1 MSFATRFGLAAL
13 VLVGSSAL
21 AQGPPGED
29 RPRPH
34 VPLKPATKQDLD
46 HAEALK
52 LYARAVAAE
61 QDSRLLE
68 AIKSYEAAA
77 RLDPDAA
84 APHKALVPLYFA
96 VDRAD
101 DAFAACRRVLE
112 LDPGDF
118 EIAYLYA
125 RQLRVQGRTK
135 DAAAAFEK
143 ALQCPALKE
152 RPDFHVQIA
161 FDLGV
166 LQEEAGNFAAAEKA
180 LRQVVELLDN
190 PAAILEH
197 GPFDR
202 DEIVTQCADTW
213 ERLGRVRLRAN
224 KPAEAIKAFEQAG
237 KKDPRRAGRLA
248 LNMAEVYADLNKPAE
263 ALARVNDYLA
273 LKPSGT
279 EAYELKIKLLK
290 KLGREKEV
298 LPSVQAAV
306 RDDRNNLS
314 LQLLLA
320 RELRNARRIDEAED
334 LYQSL
339 ARERPTPEVFK
350 GLLELY
356 KDDPR
361 EGGKRALTLLNAA
374 VAAASGKDEM
384 APGDAAEA
392 AKARAMLAVLRD
404 DADLVKAMLGAAHR
418 ALLGGEELAPQTRV
432 LLAVLASRTKQL
444 DAAEELYRSCLTRPA
459 VTRKLEH
466 EVYSGLLRVLS
477 QGHKYEEIIKVCN
490 QGLERARATSRVLF
504 HIDLAHAHLALDHQ
518 KEALAAAKAAV
529 DDSSDKDRLLC
540 RRIRV
545 EILSACDKHD
555 EALAECQALLKEYN
569 QPGEIRDIRATLS
582 MAYSA
587 ARKYDESEQELQKIL
602 DDDANDATANNDL
615 GYQWADRGKNLPEA
629 EKLIRKALELDKQ
642 QRSGGTSVGVDA
654 DQDNAAYVDSLGW
667 VLFRRGK
674 LDDARTELERAVA
687 LPGGADDPTVWDHLG
702 DVYYKLELK
711 AKAGDAWKKS
721 LKLYEAGR
729 RRRNDGR
736 YDEIKQKLKLLEP

>member
-1 MSFATRFGLAAL
+1 MSLATRFGLAAL
-13 VLVGSSAL
+13 VLVGSSAF
-21 AQGPPGED
+21 AQGPPGD
-29 RPRPH
+29 DKPKPH

-68 AIKSYEAAA
+68 AIKTYEAAA

-96 VDRAD
+96 VDRTD

-112 LDPGDF
+112 LDPADF
-118 EIAYLYA
+118 DTAYLYA
-125 RQLRVQGRTK
+125 RQLRGQGRTK
-135 DAAAAFEK
+135 DALAAFEK
-143 ALQCPALKE
+143 ASRCPALKD
-152 RPDFHVQIA
+152 RPDVHAQIA

-166 LQEEAGNFAAAEKA
+166 LQEESGNFTAAEKA

-213 ERLGRVRLRAN
+213 ERLGRVRLRAK

-237 KKDPRRAGRLA
+237 TKDPKRAPRLA
-248 LNMAEVYADLNKPAE
+248 FNMAEVYAELNKPEE
-263 ALARVNDYLA
+263 ALAQVNEYLK
-273 LKPSGT
+273 LRPSGT
-279 EAYELKIKLLK
+279 EAYELQIKLLK
-290 KLGREKEV
+290 KLNREKDV
-298 LPSVQAAV
+298 LPSVQAAL
-306 RDDRNNLS
+306 RGDRNNLS

-320 RELRNARRIDEAED
+320 RELRNAQRTSDAEE
-334 LYQSL
+334 LYQTL

-350 GLLELY
+350 GLLGLY
-356 KDDPR
+356 KGDSR
-361 EGGKRALTLLNAA
+361 EGGKRALALLNSA
-374 VAAASGKDEM
+374 VAAASGKDDM
-384 APGDAAEA
+384 APGDATEA
-392 AKARAMLAVLRD
+392 AKARAILAALRE
-404 DADLVKAMLGAAHR
+404 DAGLVKAMLGAAHN

-444 DAAEELYRSCLTRPA
+444 DAAEELYRSCLTRPGGPP
-459 VTRKLEH
+459 KLEH

-490 QGLERARATSRVLF
+490 QGLEKAQTTNRVLF

-529 DDSSDKDRLLC
+529 DDSGDKDRLLC

-555 EALAECQALLKEYN
+555 EALAECRALLKEYN

-587 ARKYDESEQELQKIL
+587 ARKYDESEKELQKIL
-602 DDDANDATANNDL
+602 EDDPNDATANNDL
-615 GYQWADRGKNLPEA
+615 GYQWADRGKNLAEA
-629 EKLIRKALELDKQ
+629 EKMIRKALELDRQ
-642 QRSGGTSVGVDA
+642 QRTSGTSVGVDA

-674 LDDARTELERAVA
+674 VEDARTELERAVA
-687 LPGGADDPTVWDHLG
+687 LPGGTDDPTVWDHLG
-702 DVYYKLELK
+702 DVYCKLGRK
-711 AKAGDAWKKS
+711 AKAADAWKKS

-736 YDEIKQKLKLLEP
+736 YDEIKQKLKQLE